1 MSESNLP
8 NSDEKTEQNL
18 SPPEG
23 GPETQDL
30 GNSQPD
36 LTEGDAAQMTDEHR
50 DTLPPAVSHGWLEQ
64 FEAFGWESFE
74 KLKAVAAQGLV
85 AAEVQTLIFL
95 AAKLTSIALEH
106 DEDAL
111 EKVVDQVNAFSKQT
125 G

>member
-30 GNSQPD
+30 GNNPP
-36 LTEGDAAQMTDEHR
+36 EIR
-50 DTLPPAVSHGWLEQ
+50 DTLPPGSHGWLEQ

-85 AAEVQTLIFL
+85 IAEVETLIFL

-106 DEDAL
+106 DESAL
-111 EKVVDQVNAFSKQT
+111 DKVVHQVNAFSKQT

>member
-30 GNSQPD
+30 GNNPP
-36 LTEGDAAQMTDEHR
+36 EIR
-50 DTLPPAVSHGWLEQ
+50 DTLPPAPHGWLEQ

-85 AAEVQTLIFL
+85 TAETEALILL
-95 AAKLTSIALEH
+95 AAKLTVVALSH

>member
-23 GPETQDL
+23 PETQDL
-30 GNSQPD
+30 GNSPP
-36 LTEGDAAQMTDEHR
+36 EIR
-50 DTLPPAVSHGWLEQ
+50 DTLPPAPHGWLPRDLA
-64 FEAFGWESFE
+64 EA
-74 KLKAVAAQGLV
+74 
-85 AAEVQTLIFL
+85 LILL
-95 AAKLTSIALEH
+95 AAKLTVIALSH